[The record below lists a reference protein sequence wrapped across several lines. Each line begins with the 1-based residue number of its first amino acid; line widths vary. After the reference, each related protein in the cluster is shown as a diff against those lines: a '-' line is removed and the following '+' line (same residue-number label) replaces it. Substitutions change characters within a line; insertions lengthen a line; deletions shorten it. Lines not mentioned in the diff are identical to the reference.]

1 MSERD
6 YRNTEEITID
16 LADLCKWLSRRWLT
30 ILTVCLAGAAAGGAV
45 SCQNSKPAS
54 ADSIREMLSAE
65 ETDNVEKIYDVYSA
79 KQRQME
85 DAAKYI
91 ADSAILQMNSSSA
104 PKIVSSYTIT
114 TDIPHVW
121 EIYDSTA
128 LRDTDLLKIAET
140 LDLKSPEYA
149 SEMVSVSGYSSENL
163 VSTGTASTGIMTVKV
178 YGYSKEEV
186 QKINKIVSDRIDEV
200 TKGLEKS
207 NSGIVVEKQGAVY
220 TEGYDRELSDL
231 QQRAI
236 SAPSD
241 LQNSLQT
248 YRTSYIDKLSSTE
261 KEYFNALC
269 GIPPEAETSAKPA
282 MLGGLIGLIIAF
294 AAYTIEYLCK
304 GVIRTAD
311 EVEQML
317 DTLVIGTIGED
328 ADAYDLSVPMQQIH
342 ALAEAS
348 KNKKVFL
355 QSDSETSVIA
365 DHLRKMMI
373 KTDKTVQVNAGNA
386 LKDAESCQ
394 QLVDADVVIVCS
406 AVGQTKKNM
415 LEALQKMFATV
426 HPKTEHIGGVVLLA
440 ER

>member
-1 MSERD
+1 MSERE

-54 ADSIREMLSAE
+54 ADSMREMLSAE

-178 YGYSKEEV
+178 YGYSKEET

-207 NSGIVVEKQGAVY
+207 NSGIVVEKQGSVY
-220 TEGYDRELSDL
+220 TDGYDRELSDL

-269 GIPPEAETSAKPA
+269 GISPEAETSAKPA

-294 AAYTIEYLCK
+294 AAYTVEYLCK
-304 GVIRTAD
+304 GVIRTSD

-317 DTLVIGTIGED
+317 DTLVIGTIGKD

-342 ALAEAS
+342 ALAAAS

-355 QSDSETSVIA
+355 QSDSETSAIA
-365 DHLRKMMI
+365 DRLRKMMI

-394 QLVDADVVIVCS
+394 QLVDADVVIVCL
-406 AVGQTKKNM
+406 AVGQTKKNT